1 MSLALATLLYEWRRY
16 MAAVVALAFSGMM
29 VLVMLG
35 LFTGIIHSDFATTE
49 RSRADIFILP
59 PKVDAMVNSNVS
71 LPARVQPQI
80 FLNPHVTEVR
90 SLEETFGE
98 WVSGSR
104 AAGGAPKEDTAKE
117 SGKDKPAQKFV
128 SVWAVD
134 PLPNAVTLPTDYTE
148 AQRIA
153 LMEPGAIAVDQSNL
167 ASLGVKL
174 GDKASINGHAVR
186 VRAILHNYQTLEE
199 PSVVASRDTVHTLLR
214 RGPDPNGDTGPLMV
228 RIDNPALADQVAKE
242 INASSHGAYHAMTAK
257 AFSRSN
263 ENAVMSQQIIGVL
276 LIFLTIMSG
285 LIGVGI
291 TSQTLRGAILS
302 NIREFASLRALG
314 ISMGSLR
321 WIVMELSFW
330 AGVAGIGAA
339 LAITWLAVVAAGR
352 AGLPLVIRPVPAM
365 LVCVMLMLIA
375 IGSGAL
381 AMGVLKHS
389 QPADLLR

>member
-1 MSLALATLLYEWRRY
+1 MSLALATLIYEWRRY

-59 PKVDAMVNSNVS
+59 AKAASMVNSNAS

-80 FLNPHVTEVR
+80 FINPHVTEVR
-90 SLEETFGE
+90 SLDETFGE
-98 WVSGSR
+98 WVNASGP
-104 AAGGAPKEDTAKE
+104 GGHQV
-117 SGKDKPAQKFV
+117 QKFV
-128 SVWAVD
+128 NVWAVD
-134 PLPNAVTLPTDYTE
+134 PIPDAVTLPVDYTDE
-148 AQRIA
+148 QRIA
-153 LMEPGAIAVDQSNL
+153 LMEPGAIAVDASTL
-167 ASLGVKL
+167 AALGVKL
-174 GDKASINGHAVR
+174 NDKASVNGHAVR
-186 VRAILHNYQTLEE
+186 VRAILHNYQSIEQPTI
-199 PSVVASRDTVHTLLR
+199 VASRDTVRRLR
-214 RGPDPNGDTGPLMV
+214 RGGGGGNSDTGPLMV
-228 RIDNPALADQVAKE
+228 RIDNPALADQVRGE
-242 INASSHGAYHAMTAK
+242 LNASAHGAYRAWTAK
-257 AFSRSN
+257 EFNRAN

-276 LIFLTIMSG
+276 LVFLTIMAA

-321 WIVMELSFW
+321 LIVMELSFW
-330 AGVAGIGAA
+330 AGVAGIGVA
-339 LAITWLAVVAAGR
+339 LLLTWLTTLLAAG
-352 AGLPLVIRPVPAM
+352 AGLPLVIRPQPALM
-365 LVCVMLMLIA
+365 VAVMLMVIA
-375 IGSGAL
+375 VLSGAL

>member
-29 VLVMLG
+29 VLVMAG

-59 PKVDAMVNSNVS
+59 PKVASMVNSDFS

-80 FLNPHVTEVR
+80 YLNPHVTEVR
-90 SLEETFGE
+90 AEDDAGGE
-98 WVSGSR
+98 WVNHPG
-104 AAGGAPKEDTAKE
+104 AGGKRI
-117 SGKDKPAQKFV
+117 QKFV
-128 SVWAVD
+128 NVWAVD
-134 PLPNAVTLPTDYTE
+134 PVPGAVTLPRDYTE
-148 AQRIA
+148 QQRIA
-153 LMEPGAIAVDQSNL
+153 LMEPGAIAIDASNL
-167 ASLGVKL
+167 AALGVRL
-174 GDKASINGHAVR
+174 GDKASINGHAVH
-186 VRAILHNYQTLEE
+186 VRAILHNYQSIEQPT
-199 PSVVASRDTVHTLLR
+199 VVASRDTVR
-214 RGPDPNGDTGPLMV
+214 RLHRSVAANGDTGPLMV
-228 RIDNPALADQVAKE
+228 RIDDPALAQAVADQ
-242 INASSHGAYHAMTAK
+242 INAGSHDAYHAFTAGAFNK
-257 AFSRSN
+257 AN
-263 ENAVMSQQIIGVL
+263 EDAVMSQQIIGVL
-276 LIFLTIMSG
+276 LIFLTIMAA

-330 AGVAGIGAA
+330 AGVAGIAAA
-339 LAITWLAVVAAGR
+339 LLITWLAVLAAGG
-352 AGLPLVIRPVPAM
+352 AGLPLVIRPQPAAMVCAM
-365 LVCVMLMLIA
+365 LMVISVA
-375 IGSGAL
+375 SGAL

>member
-59 PKVDAMVNSNVS
+59 VKAASMVNSNAS

-80 FLNPHVTEVR
+80 FINPHVTEVR
-90 SLEETFGE
+90 SLDETFGE
-98 WVSGSR
+98 WVNV
-104 AAGGAPKEDTAKE
+104 AGPG
-117 SGKDKPAQKFV
+117 GHQVQKFIN
-128 SVWAVD
+128 VWAVD
-134 PLPNAVTLPTDYTE
+134 PIPDAVTLPVDYTE
-148 AQRIA
+148 EQRIA
-153 LMEPGAIAVDQSNL
+153 LMEPGAVAIDASTL

-174 GDKASINGHAVR
+174 NDSASVNGHAVR
-186 VRAILHNYQTLEE
+186 VRAILHNYQSIEQPTI
-199 PSVVASRDTVHTLLR
+199 VASRDTVRRLR
-214 RGPDPNGDTGPLMV
+214 RNGGSGSSDTGPLMV
-228 RIDNPALADQVAKE
+228 RIDNPALADQVRTE
-242 INASSHGAYHAMTAK
+242 LNAGAHGAYRAWTAK
-257 AFSRSN
+257 EFNRAN

-276 LIFLTIMSG
+276 LVFLTIMAA
-285 LIGVGI
+285 LIGIGI

-339 LAITWLAVVAAGR
+339 LLLTWLATLAAAG
-352 AGLPLVIRPVPAM
+352 AGLPLVIRPQPALMVSAM
-365 LVCVMLMLIA
+365 LMVIAVM
-375 IGSGAL
+375 SGAL